1 MPEGDVL
8 RLTAA
13 RLDAALRGAV
23 LVRAELRWGGL
34 GDVDLTG
41 REVAEV
47 VASGK
52 HLLVRTTDGWT
63 VHAHL
68 RMEGRWYVARTG
80 SPDAEGRAPRVRAVL
95 ASARWTALGEN
106 LGMLNVVRARD
117 ERRLL
122 GHLGSDVL
130 ADDLDV
136 RAAALRL
143 RDAGGGPG
151 VSVAEALLDQRRVAG
166 IGTIYAAESL
176 FARRTDPWRTV
187 GRLDAD
193 ELAALL
199 LTARR
204 DMTVAVMHGLE
215 ARESR
220 VHGRLGRPCV
230 RCRTAIAVRQARRP
244 PEERPIFF
252 CPRCQAPQPGVSRS
266 G

>member
-13 RLDAALRGAV
+13 RLDAALRGAT

-34 GDVDLTG
+34 GGVDLVG

-47 VASGK
+47 VAYGK
-52 HLLVRTTDGWT
+52 NLLVRTTDGWT
-63 VHAHL
+63 VHSHL
-68 RMEGRWYVARTG
+68 RMEGRWRVARTG
-80 SPDAEGRAPRVRAVL
+80 SPGAAGRAPFVRAVL
-95 ASARWTALGEN
+95 ASSRWTALGDN
-106 LGMLNVVRARD
+106 LGMLNVVRSRD
-117 ERRLL
+117 EHRLL
-122 GHLGSDVL
+122 GHLGPDVL
-130 ADDLDV
+130 GDDLDV

-143 RDAGGGPG
+143 RDGGDGPD

-166 IGTIYAAESL
+166 LGTIYTAESL
-176 FARRTDPWRTV
+176 FARRTDPWQTV
-187 GRLDAD
+187 GTLGTD
-193 ELAALL
+193 ELVALL

-204 DMTVAVMHGLE
+204 DMSIAVAHGLD

-230 RCRTAIAVRQARRP
+230 RCRTAIAMGQARRP

-252 CPRCQAPQPGVSRS
+252 CPRCQAPRPGVSRS
-266 G
+266 V

>member
-23 LVRAELRWGGL
+23 LVRAELRWADL

-41 REVAEV
+41 REVTEV
-47 VASGK
+47 TAYGK
-52 HLLVRTTDGWT
+52 NLLVRTTDGWT

-80 SPDAEGRAPRVRAVL
+80 TPEASGRAPHVRAVL

-106 LGMLNVVRARD
+106 LGMLHVVRTRD
-117 ERRLL
+117 EGRLL
-122 GHLGSDVL
+122 GHLGPDLL

-136 RAAALRL
+136 PAAALRL
-143 RDAGGGPG
+143 RDAGDGPG

-187 GRLDAD
+187 GTLGPD

-199 LTARR
+199 LTARTR
-204 DMTVAVMHGLE
+204 MARVVAHGLGALD
-215 ARESR
+215 ARA
-220 VHGRLGRPCV
+220 HGRVGRPCV
-230 RCRTAIAVRQARRP
+230 RCRTAIAVGQARRP
-244 PEERPIFF
+244 PFERPIFY

-266 G
+266 V